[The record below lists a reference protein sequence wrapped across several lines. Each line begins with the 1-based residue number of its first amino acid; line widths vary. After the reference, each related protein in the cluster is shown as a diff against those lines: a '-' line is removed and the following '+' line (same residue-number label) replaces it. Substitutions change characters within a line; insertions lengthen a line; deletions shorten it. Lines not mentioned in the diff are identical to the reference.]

1 MSRIGI
7 LGGSFNPPHLGHQ
20 ALCLMVLEA
29 APIDALWLLPTYK
42 HFFGKELVDFDHRV
56 DVCRRLIAPIGARAQ
71 VLEIE
76 REIAS
81 EGRMLDTLEALVARG
96 PEHSYRL
103 VIGADILLETHRW
116 HRWEEVCRLAEPLVF
131 KRHGYPGGDLPAP
144 PDISSTEIRERLARG
159 ASLVPLV
166 PYSVQAGL
174 EEAGLFQ

>member
-1 MSRIGI
+1 MSRVAI

-29 APIDALWLLPTYK
+29 APIDELWVLPTYR

-56 DVCRRLIAPIGARAQ
+56 DLCRRLVAPLGPRAQ

-81 EGRMLDTLEALVARG
+81 EGRMLDTLEELLARF

-103 VIGADILLETHRW
+103 VIGADILKETDRW
-116 HRWEEVCRLAEPLVF
+116 HRWDQVCRIAEPLVF
-131 KRHGYPGGDLPAP
+131 QRHGYPGGDLPAP

-159 ASLVPLV
+159 RSLVPLV
-166 PYSVQAGL
+166 PLSVQAGI
-174 EEAGLFQ
+174 EEAGLFR